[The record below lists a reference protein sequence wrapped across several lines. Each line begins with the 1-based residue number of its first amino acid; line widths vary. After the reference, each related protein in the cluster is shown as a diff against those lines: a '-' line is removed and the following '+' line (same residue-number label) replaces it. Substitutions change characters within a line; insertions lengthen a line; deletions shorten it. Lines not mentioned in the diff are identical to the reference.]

1 MGTIANAINTAYRD
15 YVVDGVPASGANN
28 PSKSECRAVGPA
40 IETWLANPVMDNY
53 GVKTVVK
60 GRRANGASGSP
71 TAIASGDTL
80 VTYQGAGWYV
90 TGGPAF
96 NSYGAEMRAEATE
109 NYTSTAQGSRWVWQ
123 VTPNTTATPAD
134 AMWLEQDASLR
145 VKGGLGMKAGVG
157 AGSTVTQGTSRT
169 TAVSINALSGAIT
182 MFTAAGSTTWATFT
196 VNNSKVE
203 INDVVIPSVRSSTNK
218 YRAHVT
224 AVANGSFDISFAST
238 TGTSSDAPV
247 INFVVIKGSVN

>member
-1 MGTIANAINTAYRD
+1 
-15 YVVDGVPASGANN
+15 
-28 PSKSECRAVGPA
+28 
-40 IETWLANPVMDNY
+40 
-53 GVKTVVK
+53 
-60 GRRANGASGSP
+60 
-71 TAIASGDTL
+71 
-80 VTYQGAGWYV
+80 
-90 TGGPAF
+90 
-96 NSYGAEMRAEATE
+96 MRAEATE

-123 VTPNTTATPAD
+123 VTPNTTATPVD

-182 MFTAAGSTTWATFT
+182 MFTAAGSTSWATFT

-218 YRAHVT
+218 YRVHVT
-224 AVANGSFDISFAST
+224 AIANGSFDISFAST
-238 TGTSSDAPV
+238 AGTSSDVPV